1 MIDIQKALNEYNN
14 YAKKY
19 DIKNEKIALKV
30 AHMLRVKEASKAIA
44 KSLNL
49 SNEDIELAELIG
61 LLHDIGRFEQIK
73 RYNTFVDKKSVN
85 HGELGVKILFEEGLI
100 RNFIADNSYD
110 EIIKKAI
117 FNHNRSEI
125 EESLNERELLHAKIV
140 RDADK
145 IDIFYVSLIEK
156 PEIVYESVNLKKEK
170 FTEEVFDE
178 FIKYKKV
185 DYSKRKTAG
194 DVVICH
200 FRYIFDLNFKYSFQ
214 IINEKQYLEKMYN
227 RIHFEDSNTQ
237 KKFDTIYNETKKYL
251 LKVVNGDGPF

>member
-14 YAKKY
+14 YVKKY

-49 SNEDIELAELIG
+49 CNEDIELAELIG

-73 RYNTFVDKKSVN
+73 RYNTFVDKKSIN

-100 RNFIADNSYD
+100 RNFITDNSYD

-125 EESLNERELLHAKIV
+125 EEGLSERELLYAMIV
-140 RDADK
+140 RDADT
-145 IDIFYVSLIEK
+145 IDILYLTVIEK
-156 PEIVYESVNLKKEK
+156 PEVVYESDNIEKETFTNELFNK
-170 FTEEVFDE
+170 FINNE
-178 FIKYKKV
+178 IL
-185 DYSKRKTAG
+185 DYSKIKTHA
-194 DVVICH
+194 DIVITH
-200 FRYIFDLNFKYSFQ
+200 FKYIFNMNFKYSFQ
-214 IINEKQYLEKMYN
+214 VINEKKYLEKLYN

-237 KKFDTIYNETKKYL
+237 KQFETIYNETKNYL

>member
-49 SNEDIELAELIG
+49 SDEDIELAELIG

-73 RYNTFVDKKSVN
+73 RYNTFVDKKRIN

-100 RNFIADNSYD
+100 RNFITDNSYD

-125 EESLNERELLHAKIV
+125 EDGLNERELLHTKIV
-140 RDADK
+140 RDADT
-145 IDIFYVSLIEK
+145 IDILYLAVIEK
-156 PEIVYESVNLKKEK
+156 PEVVYESDNIEKET
-170 FTEEVFDE
+170 FTNELFNE
-178 FIKYKKV
+178 FINNEIL
-185 DYSKRKTAG
+185 DYSKIKTHA
-194 DVVICH
+194 DIVITH
-200 FRYIFDLNFKYSFQ
+200 FKYILNMNFKYSCQ
-214 IINEKQYLEKMYN
+214 IINEKKYLEKLYN

-237 KKFDTIYNETKKYL
+237 KQFDTIYNETKNYL
-251 LKVVNGDGPF
+251 LNVVNGEGPF

>member
-1 MIDIQKALNEYNN
+1 MIDIQKALKEYNN

-30 AHMLRVKEASKAIA
+30 AHMLSVKEASKAIA

-49 SNEDIELAELIG
+49 SDEDIELAELIG

-125 EESLNERELLHAKIV
+125 EEGLNERELLHAKIV

-145 IDIFYVSLIEK
+145 IDILYMAVIEK
-156 PEIVYESVNLKKEK
+156 PEVVYESDNIEKETFTNELFNK
-170 FTEEVFDE
+170 FINNE
-178 FIKYKKV
+178 IL
-185 DYSKRKTAG
+185 DYSKIKTHA
-194 DVVICH
+194 DIVITH
-200 FRYIFDLNFKYSFQ
+200 FKYIFNINFKYSFQ
-214 IINEKQYLEKMYN
+214 IINEKQYLEKLYN

-237 KKFDTIYNETKKYL
+237 KQFETIYNETKNYL
-251 LKVVNGDGPF
+251 LKVVTGDGPF